1 MIRFRPFDVEIVNAT
16 INPRVR
22 LDTTDSDKICDR
34 KKDKGDVL
42 ITEIEIPFKV
52 SLRNTYTECGEKCVR
67 IQLETKTR
75 TENGPETQ
83 SLYFAYFG

>member
-1 MIRFRPFDVEIVNAT
+1 MIHFRPFDVEIVNAT

-52 SLRNTYTECGEKCVR
+52 SLRNTDT
-67 IQLETKTR
+67 
-75 TENGPETQ
+75 
-83 SLYFAYFG
+83 